1 MKKLLKLALLAVCAT
16 ALFSC
21 GPSNGGSS
29 SQGGQP
35 GSSDVQ
41 SSEQTNSTW
50 TVEFML
56 NNGTEDV
63 YKTVDVEN
71 NKAITTTIGD
81 PTRNGFTFSG
91 WYLDKECTKYFDEA
105 GDVVTSNLKVYAKWV
120 SSGITNPDTPGEN
133 TSSEDNPSSENSGNE
148 GESSGNLDNELPG
161 TTDAPTD
168 GYALLFN
175 GTNYVV
181 LTPEAEKDFQGRD
194 QFSAKGVTVSEGQVF
209 VCYNGSNGDQW
220 VEKVLEPYG
229 VCEPSGTVAFE
240 VTEDGIKCLVSGT
253 YDIYVKM
260 KWEDNTIYI
269 GAAA

>member
-16 ALFSC
+16 TLFSC
-21 GPSNGGSS
+21 GLSNGGGS
-29 SQGGQP
+29 SQ
-35 GSSDVQ
+35 V
-41 SSEQTNSTW
+41 EQTNSTW

-71 NKAITTTIGD
+71 NKAITTTISD

-91 WYLDKECTKYFDEA
+91 WYLDKECTTYFDEA

-133 TSSEDNPSSENSGNE
+133 TSSEDNPSGNE
-148 GESSGNLDNELPG
+148 GESSGNLDSELPG
-161 TTDAPTD
+161 TTDVPTE

-175 GTNYVV
+175 GTNYVA
-181 LTPEAEKDFQGRD
+181 LTPEAEKDFQGRE